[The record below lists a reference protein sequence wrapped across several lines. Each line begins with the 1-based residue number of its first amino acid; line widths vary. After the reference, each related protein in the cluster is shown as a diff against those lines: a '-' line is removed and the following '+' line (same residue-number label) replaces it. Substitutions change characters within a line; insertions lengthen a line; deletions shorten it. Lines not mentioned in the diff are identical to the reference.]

1 MAKTM
6 TSTYTK
12 LGALM
17 VATALTTGMSTA
29 TAATSTPITIR
40 AGNTVFNATLND
52 NTTARD
58 FIGALPIT
66 LKMTRWG
73 DREYYGKPGLKLSD
87 QSPKRNGFDNGDV
100 AWWPSGGSFAIFF
113 NNKVNP
119 DISDLIVI
127 GKISSDL
134 KPFDT
139 LGEVVEMRIE
149 LAR

>member
-1 MAKTM
+1 MAS
-6 TSTYTK
+6 TSTN

-29 TAATSTPITIR
+29 AAITSTSITIH
-40 AGNTVFNATLND
+40 AGNAVFNAKLND
-52 NTTARD
+52 NNTARE
-58 FIGALPIT
+58 FIAALPIT

-87 QSPKRNGFDNGDV
+87 QSPRRNGFDNGDV

-127 GKISSDL
+127 GKVSSDL
-134 KPFDT
+134 TLFDA

>member
-1 MAKTM
+1 MAD
-6 TSTYTK
+6 TK
-12 LGALM
+12 QSSYAKVGTWM
-17 VATALTTGMSTA
+17 VAAALTTGIC
-29 TAATSTPITIR
+29 TAAELTSTPITVR
-40 AGNTVFNATLND
+40 AGNTVFNATLN
-52 NTTARD
+52 NNATARD
-58 FIGALPIT
+58 FIAALPIT
-66 LKMTRWG
+66 LTMTRWG

-87 QSPKRNGFDNGDV
+87 QSPKRNDFDNGDI

-134 KPFDT
+134 KLFDT

-149 LAR
+149 LAH